1 MATNLQTEPGPSIGG
16 LVSGIVQDAQE
27 LISQQFTLFK
37 QEVRQDFQKMR
48 DAMAFLA
55 VAAGVLLVGSVIL
68 ALTLVHLL
76 AWLAPTWPLWVC
88 YAIVGGGLTSLG
100 ALLAWQGYQKLSTV
114 NPLPDQTTK
123 ALEENLEWKTKP
135 T

>member
-37 QEVRQDFQKMR
+37 QEVRQDFQKTR

-55 VAAGVLLVGSVIL
+55 LASGVLLVGSVIL

-88 YAIVGGGLTSLG
+88 YAIVGGGLTGLG

-114 NPLPDQTTK
+114 NPLPDQTAK

>member
-1 MATNLQTEPGPSIGG
+1 MATDLHDGTETSVTG
-16 LVSGIVQDAQE
+16 LVKGIIEDVQQ
-27 LISQQFTLFK
+27 LTKQQFTLFK
-37 QEVRQDFQKMR
+37 QEVRQDFQKTR
-48 DAMAFLA
+48 DAVACLA
-55 VAAGVLLVGSVIL
+55 LASGVLLVGSVLL

-88 YAIVGGGLTSLG
+88 YAIVGGGLTGLG

-114 NPLPDQTTK
+114 NPLPDQTAK

>member
-16 LVSGIVQDAQE
+16 LVSGIVHDAQE

-37 QEVRQDFQKMR
+37 QEVRQDFQKTR
-48 DAMAFLA
+48 DAMACLA
-55 VAAGVLLVGSVIL
+55 LASGVLLVGSVIL

-88 YAIVGGGLTSLG
+88 YAIVGGALTGLG

-114 NPLPDQTTK
+114 TPLPDQSTK